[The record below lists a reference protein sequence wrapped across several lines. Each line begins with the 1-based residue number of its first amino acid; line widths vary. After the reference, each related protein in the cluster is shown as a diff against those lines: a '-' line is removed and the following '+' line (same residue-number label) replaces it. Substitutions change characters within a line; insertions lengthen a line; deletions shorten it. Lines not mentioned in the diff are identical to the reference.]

1 MRLKF
6 RVTKKGKSPIMLSA
20 DIHKEIPMIV
30 SDDLEYIRR
39 ELHTAAPSMNR
50 THDKRESH
58 IHPRGRKHL
67 KEYLSQRNNCKR
79 RTSPYSGYVFFD
91 EKLVPHIKFVIE
103 KVKKHDISA
112 KRGSL
117 LMFWWIEESRWVLT
131 KFVKKSGGSIA
142 NDFIGRVFEQSF
154 GHIINTFIEK
164 MGGVLKR

>member
-6 RVTKKGKSPIMLSA
+6 SVTKKGKSPTALSN

-30 SDDLEYIRR
+30 SDDLEYIRK
-39 ELHTAAPSMNR
+39 ELHTEAPSMNR

-58 IHPRGRKHL
+58 VHPRGRKHL
-67 KEYLSQRNNCKR
+67 KDYLNQRSNCKR

-103 KVKKHDISA
+103 AIAPHRIPLHGSKLMKFWSLKTNDWAFVTHVKH
-112 KRGSL
+112 RGSPSNN
-117 LMFWWIEESRWVLT
+117 FIDDV
-131 KFVKKSGGSIA
+131 FV
-142 NDFIGRVFEQSF
+142 QSF

-164 MGGVLKR
+164 MGRVLKR

>member
-6 RVTKKGKSPIMLSA
+6 KVTKKGKSPLALSK

-30 SDDLEYIRR
+30 SDDLEYIRKG
-39 ELHTAAPSMNR
+39 LHKEASSMNR
-50 THDKRESH
+50 EHDTRKSH
-58 IHPRGRKHL
+58 VQPRGRKHL
-67 KEYLSQRNNCKR
+67 KEYLDQRNNCKR

-103 KVKKHDISA
+103 KVKKHDITA

-117 LMFWWIEESRWVLT
+117 LMFWWIQEKRWVLT
-131 KFVKKSGGSIA
+131 KSIENSGGSLP
-142 NDFIGRVFEQSF
+142 NDFIGRIFEQSY

-164 MGGVLKR
+164 MGRALKR